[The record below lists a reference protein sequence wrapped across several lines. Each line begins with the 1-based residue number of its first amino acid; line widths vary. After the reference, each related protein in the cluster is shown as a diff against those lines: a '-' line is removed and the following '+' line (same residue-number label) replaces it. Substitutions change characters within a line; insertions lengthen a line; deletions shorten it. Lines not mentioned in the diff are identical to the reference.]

1 MTIEQFIKFAKDCKS
16 KPELSSL
23 AKANG
28 ISLKKNELDE
38 IFNKISS
45 GSELNNEELTNAAG
59 GSSAYG
65 NKEVL
70 TEGLKLPTG
79 LQ

>member
-28 ISLKKNELDE
+28 ISLNKSELDE
-38 IFNKISS
+38 IFAKISS
-45 GSELNNEELTNAAG
+45 SNELTDEELTTAAG
-59 GSSAYG
+59 GISAYG
-65 NKEVL
+65 NKDVL
-70 TEGLKLPTG
+70 TGL
-79 LQ
+79 